1 MPDYDTKNPILD
13 PVEPPAEGVTPPVGT
28 FERPD
33 VGAGAKRLEEEPR
46 GTAAVA
52 ELLSAV
58 RDLREDFSRVF
69 GASKEVVTER
79 VKGLRDRA
87 GRPPSRM
94 RERAAGV
101 YERDKEWVGSAVE
114 GAGRYVREQPMTSL
128 LVAAGAGCCLG
139 LLLSRGL
146 RTDDDDEH

>member
-33 VGAGAKRLEEEPR
+33 VGAGARRLEGEPR

-58 RDLREDFSRVF
+58 RDLREDLSRVF
-69 GASKEVVTER
+69 GASKEVV
-79 VKGLRDRA
+79 
-87 GRPPSRM
+87 
-94 RERAAGV
+94 RER
-101 YERDKEWVGSAVE
+101 
-114 GAGRYVREQPMTSL
+114 PMTSL

-139 LLLSRGL
+139 LLLTRGL
-146 RTDDDDEH
+146 RTDDDYEH